1 MKKNKELQLINQ
13 CITITQR
20 IIKNVNY
27 KPALL
32 ELNELLALMLK
43 YNTMLLN
50 DYIDELND
58 IISLY
63 TKKDNNNASDLQ
75 KGKNRS

>member
-1 MKKNKELQLINQ
+1 MKKNKELQLINE

-63 TKKDNNNASDLQ
+63 TKKDNNNASDIQ

>member
-13 CITITQR
+13 CIEITQR

-63 TKKDNNNASDLQ
+63 TKKELNNASDIQ